1 MLGGVP
7 ASVQLNARGR
17 VAGGAQAGHHGPDLA
32 ARIQCSNP
40 VAGLGEAGPLGTG
53 NARARRGHPE
63 AQRYRNSCENIGRRE
78 GSGGNAFYV
87 CKHSHLHRLKR
98 IWDRRPVCFVTT
110 CTAMRRPILDTVKIH
125 EVLRDEWE
133 GMHRRHGW
141 LIGRYVIMPDH
152 VHFFASPLCEASR
165 PLEHAIAKWKEWTAR
180 QCLRVLAAKPPF
192 WQAGFFDHVLRSDE
206 SRSAKWSYV
215 HANPVRAGLVKRPE
229 DWPYAGSID
238 FD

>member
-1 MLGGVP
+1 M
-7 ASVQLNARGR
+7 
-17 VAGGAQAGHHGPDLA
+17 
-32 ARIQCSNP
+32 
-40 VAGLGEAGPLGTG
+40 
-53 NARARRGHPE
+53 
-63 AQRYRNSCENIGRRE
+63 Y
-78 GSGGNAFYV
+78 
-87 CKHSHLHRLKR
+87 
-98 IWDRRPVCFVTT
+98 FVTT
-110 CTAMRRPILDTVKIH
+110 CTAMRRPILDSVKIH

-152 VHFFASPLCEASR
+152 VHFFASPNCEASR